1 MLEDSLIESRD
12 RAKTRKP
19 LTVVVSAMAHVVT
32 IVLLVLIPLLQTQAL
47 TVPPVDLSMWI
58 PKIEPLRPIEV
69 FSVEPRV
76 RPYTRPDPS
85 VLTQPESIPAE
96 IAYVEEPPRPN
107 SGFVPSMGSNRIGAL
122 IVDLISHQPDVA
134 PPMPPPPPALPPPP
148 PAAKADP

>member
-1 MLEDSLIESRD
+1 MLEDSLIESRG

-47 TVPPVDLSMWI
+47 TVPPVDLSTWI
-58 PKIEPLRPIEV
+58 PKIEPIRPSEV

-76 RPYTRPDPS
+76 QPYTRPDPNI
-85 VLTQPESIPAE
+85 LTQPESIPAE

-107 SGFVPSMGSNRIGAL
+107 SGFAQSMGSNKNGTL
-122 IVDLISHQPDVA
+122 IID
-134 PPMPPPPPALPPPP
+134 
-148 PAAKADP
+148 